1 MSPTHK
7 ALTTRCDRPAPPPHS
22 IRIEED
28 TVNAIQQPAS
38 QRILVRGVRTQSAGR
53 VQLWSLRDGWAV
65 FPDWDATHRRW
76 VTVGLAGAA
85 LLFVIA
91 PILLKLVGIA
101 GTAVGVLAIVLL
113 VASWIGDTRA
123 QRRARL
129 QKQQLRFDAIHR
141 AGGLDSLQWAATT
154 GGRAAHTVAELNIWL
169 TAAGLDTPVISTATV
184 SHATMHRTRS
194 RVDARITL
202 NNGTTITYRVRG
214 RHAPD
219 KLVNLI
225 SSPLGDKCAIT

>member
-1 MSPTHK
+1 VSAIPH
-7 ALTTRCDRPAPPPHS
+7 PAPK
-22 IRIEED
+22 
-28 TVNAIQQPAS
+28 
-38 QRILVRGVRTQSAGR
+38 RILVRGVRTQSAGR

-76 VTVGLAGAA
+76 VSIGLAGAV

-91 PILLKLVGIA
+91 PILLKLVGAA
-101 GTAVGVLAIVLL
+101 GTGVGVLAVAIL

-123 QRRARL
+123 QRRARH
-129 QKQQLRFDAIHR
+129 QKQQLRYDAIHR
-141 AGGLDSLQWAATT
+141 AGGLDSLQWAAST

-169 TAAGLDTPVISTATV
+169 SAAGLDTPVISTTTI
-184 SHATMHRTRS
+184 SHATVRRNRS
-194 RVDARITL
+194 RADARITL
-202 NNGTTITYRVRG
+202 DNGTTIAYRVRG

-225 SSPLGDKCAIT
+225 AGPLGDKCTIT